1 MHLHAANLLCR
12 GNMVPVCKFH
22 QLRTPSCPI
31 VQLRTPSCPQLC
43 APNNCIQPIDVGQHK
58 STIDSYLLSNGL
70 GTYMRILKHT
80 PVPVG
85 CTTFK
90 QVEPGG
96 EIDQPN
102 QSEACFGEMEKV
114 I

>member
-1 MHLHAANLLCR
+1 
-12 GNMVPVCKFH
+12 
-22 QLRTPSCPI
+22 
-31 VQLRTPSCPQLC
+31 
-43 APNNCIQPIDVGQHK
+43 
-58 STIDSYLLSNGL
+58 
-70 GTYMRILKHT
+70 MRILKHT
-80 PVPVG
+80 PPVPVG

-114 I
+114 IQYETHPQIQHHCVQGSQ